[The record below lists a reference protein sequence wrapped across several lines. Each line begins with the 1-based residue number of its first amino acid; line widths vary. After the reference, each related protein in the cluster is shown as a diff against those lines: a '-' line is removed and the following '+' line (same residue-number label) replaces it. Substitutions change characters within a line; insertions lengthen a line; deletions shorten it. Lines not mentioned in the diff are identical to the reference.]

1 MPKLAIGRIVHF
13 TQHGPGF
20 RGELVVPAIVTDVD
34 GDLAW
39 LTVCAPNQPPYTQ
52 GSVRPGKTFDAGTWH
67 WPDEVLAMEA
77 ARRIAEAH
85 HPADGE
91 QQNQPLPGPQS
102 GSPLSPA
109 EEGLTP
115 GSG

>member
-1 MPKLAIGRIVHF
+1 MPKLALGRIVHF

-20 RGELVVPAIVTDVD
+20 RGELVVPAIVTDFE

-39 LTVCAPNQPPYTQ
+39 LTVFAPNQPPRTQ

-77 ARRIAEAH
+77 ARLAEAH
-85 HPADGE
+85 QADGE